1 MTEHFNN
8 RIRQVIILIIILA
21 LGFLIVEELYVFLPG
36 FLGAITFYIIGRNL
50 WFDLTERRKWGKS
63 MTAALF
69 LIALLIMIGLPFYY
83 VFHLVTPRIHNLFSH
98 SDELLQ
104 GVKALSERI
113 TAFVGTEIVSPEDIG
128 SIKSRMGG
136 FIPTFLNSTA
146 NILSNIAV
154 MFFVLYFMFTNARE
168 MERYINGY
176 LPLSRSSI
184 DVLAQETMNSVRANA
199 IGIPLISLIQG
210 VTAMMGYIIFGLN
223 DWGMWGFLTGVFA
236 FFPIVGTL
244 VIWVPLVIFLYAQGM
259 SWQGT
264 GLLIYS
270 LIVTGNIDYIAR
282 IKLMKK
288 IGDVHPLVT
297 VFGVI
302 VGLNLFGFMGFIF
315 GPLLFSYV
323 IILMRI
329 YTFEFVN
336 HSYKDLHGER

>member
-1 MTEHFNN
+1 
-8 RIRQVIILIIILA
+8 L
-21 LGFLIVEELYVFLPG
+21 
-36 FLGAITFYIIGRNL
+36 
-50 WFDLTERRKWGKS
+50 
-63 MTAALF
+63 
-69 LIALLIMIGLPFYY
+69 IGLPLYY
-83 VFHLVTPRIHNLFSH
+83 VFHLVTPKIHDIFSH
-98 SDELLQ
+98 SDELLK
-104 GVKALSERI
+104 GVKALSDRI
-113 TAFVGTEIVSPEDIG
+113 TAFAGFEVATTE
-128 SIKSRMGG
+128 SIASIRTRMSG

-146 NILSNIAV
+146 TILSNIAV
-154 MFFVLYFMFTNARE
+154 MFFVLYFMFVNGRE

-184 DVLAQETMNSVRANA
+184 DVLALETMNSVRANA

-210 VTAMMGYIIFGLN
+210 VTAMIGYIIFGLN

-259 SWQGT
+259 HGQGT

-270 LIVTGNIDYIAR
+270 LIVTGNIDYFAR

-315 GPLLFSYV
+315 GPLLFSYLM
-323 IILMRI
+323 ILMRI

-336 HSYKDLHGER
+336 HSYRDLQGDR